1 MSNIGI
7 QPIFIRFSTNINN
20 NNAQIFTKSMLYG
33 KFKKDDNNDNSL
45 KNKLSEYPLF
55 TNNVKLPIN
64 SILKLSKEQ
73 QIELFFN
80 PLTFKKLVGNYVEND
95 IELRNRNARDNF
107 IILLNILFPIP
118 FPIKSNIRETFSEN
132 IQSTVANLALD
143 GNESMFS
150 MISDIFGE
158 KENEYG
164 YLNLNSVYTIT
175 KITIINDVINDPIF
189 SELINNSINFQNF
202 RNEKIKELTQET
214 DNLFNKI
221 KSIISKSLLS
231 IQNEFKNIN
240 TNVYQSYLRVKNKK
254 SNINRD
260 AKHPP
265 YLMEPYIENII
276 HENINNT
283 QNIITNFNKLY
294 ELKESS
300 NDANYIPYIFLNI
313 PGFNDLLNDSYNYYI
328 QKHLLN
334 TISDLNN
341 ANILIKKEKETP
353 KLLSNVEKRTITVI
367 KSYNIFDSFLQI
379 FKKYKTPMRTY
390 INEDLSKMINNTN
403 TNMNDFI
410 KFIEYINKVNKE
422 ERPDDDLLNNENMR
436 DKLQTGIMCVSETI
450 QTNKNENPLN
460 KETNKYYDIMVNFEL
475 MKGVLT
481 DKNVD
486 DIKCEYKNEYLLELY
501 DKLKYENER
510 NPFLFYNYF
519 KVFDLTKFLKETNE
533 STPQQKG
540 GFIKKYSI
548 SNDKKSEKKTRKK
561 RKYFNKSIRSVYQS
575 E

>member
-20 NNAQIFTKSMLYG
+20 NNAQIFTKNMLYG
-33 KFKKDDNNDNSL
+33 KFQKDDDNDNSL
-45 KNKLSEYPLF
+45 NNKLSEYPLF

-64 SILKLSKEQ
+64 SILKLTKDQ

-80 PLTFKKLVGNYVEND
+80 PLAFKKLVGNYVEND
-95 IELRNRNARDNF
+95 IEIRNRNARDNF
-107 IILLNILFPIP
+107 ITLLNILFPIP

-132 IQSTVANLALD
+132 IQDSVVNLALD

-150 MISDIFGE
+150 MISDIFDE
-158 KENEYG
+158 KKNEYG
-164 YLNLNSVYTIT
+164 YLNLSGVYTIT

-214 DNLFNKI
+214 NNLLDKI
-221 KSIISKSLLS
+221 KSVISKSLLS

-240 TNVYQSYLRVKNKK
+240 TNVYQSYQRVKNKK

-276 HENINNT
+276 NENINNT
-283 QNIITNFNKLY
+283 QTIITNFNKLY

-328 QKHLLN
+328 QKYLLN

-341 ANILIKKEKETP
+341 ANVLIKKEKETP
-353 KLLSNVEKRTITVI
+353 KLLSNVEKRTVTII
-367 KSYNIFDSFLQI
+367 KSYNIFDSFLEI

-390 INEDLSKMINNTN
+390 TNENLSKLMNNSN
-403 TNMNDFI
+403 INMNDFI

-422 ERPDDDLLNNENMR
+422 ERPDDDLLNNENMK
-436 DKLQTGIMCVSETI
+436 DKLQTGIMCISETT
-450 QTNKNENPLN
+450 QNDKDKNPLN
-460 KETNKYYDIMVNFEL
+460 KETNKHYDTMINFEL
-475 MKGVLT
+475 MKGNLT
-481 DKNVD
+481 DKNID
-486 DIKCEYKNEYLLELY
+486 DIKCNYKNEYLLELY

-519 KVFDLTKFLKETNE
+519 KVFDLTKYLKENNE
-533 STPQQKG
+533 SRPQKG
-540 GFIKKYSI
+540 GFPMKYSI
-548 SNDKKSEKKTRKK
+548 NNKKGGKKTRKRK
-561 RKYFNKSIRSVYQS
+561 KYFNKSIRSVFQS

>member
-33 KFKKDDNNDNSL
+33 KFQKDNNDDNDDNSP
-45 KNKLSEYPLF
+45 KKLSEYPLF

-64 SILKLSKEQ
+64 SILKLTKEQ

-80 PLTFKKLVGNYVEND
+80 HFIFKKLVGNYVEND
-95 IELRNRNARDNF
+95 IEIRNRNARDNF
-107 IILLNILFPIP
+107 ITLLNILFPIP

-132 IQSTVANLALD
+132 IQDTVANLALD

-158 KENEYG
+158 KKNEYG
-164 YLNLNSVYTIT
+164 YLNLSGVYTIT

-214 DNLFNKI
+214 NNLLDKI
-221 KSIISKSLLS
+221 KSVISKSLLS

-240 TNVYQSYLRVKNKK
+240 TNVYQSYQRIKNKK

-276 HENINNT
+276 NENVNNT
-283 QNIITNFNKLY
+283 QSIISYFNKLY

-328 QKHLLN
+328 QKYLLD

-353 KLLSNVEKRTITVI
+353 KLLSNVEKRTVTII

-390 INEDLSKMINNTN
+390 TNEDLSKLINNSN
-403 TNMNDFI
+403 VNMNDFI

-422 ERPDDDLLNNENMR
+422 ERPEDDLLNNENMK

-450 QTNKNENPLN
+450 QNDK
-460 KETNKYYDIMVNFEL
+460 
-475 MKGVLT
+475 
-481 DKNVD
+481 DKN
-486 DIKCEYKNEYLLELY
+486 L
-501 DKLKYENER
+501 
-510 NPFLFYNYF
+510 
-519 KVFDLTKFLKETNE
+519 
-533 STPQQKG
+533 
-540 GFIKKYSI
+540 
-548 SNDKKSEKKTRKK
+548 
-561 RKYFNKSIRSVYQS
+561 
-575 E
+575 

>member
-33 KFKKDDNNDNSL
+33 KFQTDGDNSP
-45 KNKLSEYPLF
+45 KKLSEYPLF

-64 SILKLSKEQ
+64 SILKLTKEQ

-80 PLTFKKLVGNYVEND
+80 PLAFKKLVGNYVEND
-95 IELRNRNARDNF
+95 IEIRNRNARDNF
-107 IILLNILFPIP
+107 ITLLNILFPIP

-132 IQSTVANLALD
+132 IQDTVANLALD

-158 KENEYG
+158 KKNEYG
-164 YLNLNSVYTIT
+164 YLNLSGVYTIT

-214 DNLFNKI
+214 NNLLDKI
-221 KSIISKSLLS
+221 KSVISKSLLS

-240 TNVYQSYLRVKNKK
+240 TNVYQSYQRVKNKK

-276 HENINNT
+276 NENINNT
-283 QNIITNFNKLY
+283 QTIITNFNKLY

-328 QKHLLN
+328 QKYLLD

-353 KLLSNVEKRTITVI
+353 KLLSNVEKRTVTII

-390 INEDLSKMINNTN
+390 TNEDLSKLINNSN
-403 TNMNDFI
+403 VNMNDFI

-422 ERPDDDLLNNENMR
+422 ERPEDDLLNNENMK

-450 QTNKNENPLN
+450 QNDKDKNPLN
-460 KETNKYYDIMVNFEL
+460 KETNKHYDIMINFEL
-475 MKGVLT
+475 MKGILT
-481 DKNVD
+481 DKNID
-486 DIKCEYKNEYLLELY
+486 DIKCDYKNEYLLELY

-533 STPQQKG
+533 STPQKG
-540 GFIKKYSI
+540 GFTIKYNSI
-548 SNDKKSEKKTRKK
+548 NNKKSGKKTRKRK
-561 RKYFNKSIRSVYQS
+561 KYFNKSIRSVFQS